1 MDTSALLIKSL
12 KANRAV
18 SELADKYEVVVG
30 LEVHAQLLTKSK
42 MYASDLNAY
51 GTAPNTNV
59 SVLTLGHPGT
69 LPVVNKSAIEYAI
82 RLGIAL
88 DCDIHRDMFFAR
100 KNYFYADLPKG
111 YQITQDNTPICTGG
125 QVFILDGEGNEKQI
139 NITRIHM
146 EEDAGKSIHDQDPVD
161 TLIDL
166 NRAGVPLVEIV
177 SEPELRSGEEAYN
190 YLNEVRRIL
199 RYLEICDGNME
210 EGSMRCDANISVRL
224 KGAEEFGTRTEVK
237 NMNSM
242 RNVQKAIAFETKR
255 QIEVIEDGGKI
266 LQETMNFDAVTGK
279 TYSMREKAS
288 AHDYRY
294 FPEPDLQ
301 PVVLSEE
308 QIEKVRSAMPALP
321 RQLFEKYTTEL
332 GLSAYDARVIIEHKA
347 TADYFEKIISHTE
360 NAKAAVNWLTG
371 DIRSYL
377 NQNAKKLEELKLEPE
392 RVAGLIE
399 LIDQGTISYS
409 VAAQK
414 LFPLLLESSDTA
426 QELAEQHDLLH
437 EENDDIIHEI
447 MKEIMDKFPE
457 KVAAYRAGNKG
468 LLGLFMGEVMRNS
481 KGKADPKKANK
492 IVKTILEEA

>member
-1 MDTSALLIKSL
+1 M
-12 KANRAV
+12 
-18 SELADKYEVVVG
+18 SEITDKYEVVVG

-51 GTAPNTNV
+51 GTPPNTNV

-88 DCDIHRDMFFAR
+88 ECNIHRDMFFAR

-125 QVFILDGEGNEKQI
+125 HVFILDTEGNEKQI

-224 KGAEEFGTRTEVK
+224 KGTEEFGTRTEVK

-255 QIEVIEDGGKI
+255 QIEVIEGGGKI
-266 LQETMNFDAVTGK
+266 LQETLNFDAVTGK
-279 TYSMREKAS
+279 TYAMREKAS

-301 PVVLSEE
+301 PVALSEE
-308 QIEKVRSAMPALP
+308 QIEKVRAAMPTLP
-321 RQLFEKYTTEL
+321 RQLFDKYTTEL
-332 GLSAYDARVIIEHKA
+332 GLSAYDARVIIEHRS
-347 TADYFEKIISHTE
+347 TSNYFERIITHTQ

-377 NQNAKKLEELKLEPE
+377 NQNAIKLTELKLEPE

-399 LIDQGTISYS
+399 LIDQGAISYS

-414 LFPLLLESSDTA
+414 LFPLLLESTA
-426 QELAEQHDLLH
+426 TARELAEQHDLLH
-437 EENDDIIHEI
+437 EDNDDIIHEL
-447 MKEIMDKFPE
+447 MKDIMDKFPD
-457 KVAAYRAGNKG
+457 KVAAYKAGNKE

-492 IVKTILEEA
+492 IVRTILEES